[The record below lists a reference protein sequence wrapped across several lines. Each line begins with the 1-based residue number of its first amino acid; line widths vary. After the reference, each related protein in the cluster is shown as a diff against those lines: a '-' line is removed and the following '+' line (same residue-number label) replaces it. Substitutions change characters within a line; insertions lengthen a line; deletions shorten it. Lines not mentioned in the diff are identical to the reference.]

1 MAGRSATK
9 TKSLAKARGTRGRF
23 RIFLVF
29 LGCFIIWAGLAWL
42 EQHQSLQ
49 EKKAEWVQME
59 QKLQEVQQENQKL
72 NETSQR
78 LQDDEYIEQKVRKDF
93 GMARPGD
100 KVFQPSSE

>member
-1 MAGRSATK
+1 MASKPPMK
-9 TKSLAKARGTRGRF
+9 TKVQPTARGARGRF

-29 LGCFIIWAGLAWL
+29 LGCFIIWGGLTWL
-42 EQHQSLQ
+42 EQHQSLE
-49 EKKAEWVQME
+49 EKKAEKLQIE
-59 QKLQEVQQENQKL
+59 QKIQEVQQENQQL

-100 KVFQPSSE
+100 KVFQPASD

>member
-1 MAGRSATK
+1 MTSKASLKTK
-9 TKSLAKARGTRGRF
+9 TQATAHGARGRF
-23 RIFLVF
+23 RIFLVI
-29 LGCFIIWAGLAWL
+29 LVCFIFWASLTWL

-49 EKKAEWVQME
+49 DKKAERLLIE
-59 QKLQEVQQENQKL
+59 QKLQEVQQENNQL
-72 NETSQR
+72 NETTQR